1 MHIVAFVVALIAV
14 VLFAV
19 EWYRTKSLLAAGL
32 AFFAAAFI
40 LVHTLNMSGVDPV
53 TFG

>member
-1 MHIVAFVVALIAV
+1 MHIVAFIVAVLAV

-19 EWYRTKSLLAAGL
+19 EWFRTRSLLAAGL
-32 AFFAAAFI
+32 ALFAAAFI
-40 LVHTLNMSGVDPV
+40 LVHTLEHEGADLV